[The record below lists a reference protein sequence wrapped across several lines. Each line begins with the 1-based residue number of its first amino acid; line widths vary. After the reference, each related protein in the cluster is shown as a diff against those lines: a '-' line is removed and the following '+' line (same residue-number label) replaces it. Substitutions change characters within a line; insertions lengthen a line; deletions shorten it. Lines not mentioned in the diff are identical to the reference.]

1 MVSRAETNVIE
12 RVIRWTMEQ
21 LQKKDSRD
29 RMQKYKIKVHNSLN
43 TGNEKQAKLTWR
55 QLATKQNFG
64 TNQSK
69 RNKIFYCHW
78 EKTGAKHLNQ

>member
-43 TGNEKQAKLTWR
+43 TGNEKQAKLT
-55 QLATKQNFG
+55 
-64 TNQSK
+64 
-69 RNKIFYCHW
+69 
-78 EKTGAKHLNQ
+78 